1 MEGRSQGRVI
11 LCDDRAGDL
20 LSGVLSVPLARV
32 PKMNPDRTVSEEGR
46 TVWDQRVLIEGTGP
60 SAHPPALQP
69 RHREVIRMI
78 LWWTLR
84 LPGVPILLAKKD
96 VAEAFKWVWI
106 DANDVPLF
114 GADIP
119 GDGFGLPERRITA
132 IYLCLTFGFTGSPG
146 QWMVWA
152 WLMKRYHSS
161 FCPEN
166 PEWNDSVAFSSF
178 YLMDDQVLVEPD
190 VGRRPFESNRVAIEA
205 MTLSL
210 GPNTSNAKKDLE
222 EGAWEKQKLI
232 WGLHYDTDLMQ
243 LSLPGPKLKKAHYLL
258 SLTEFD
264 YGAEPPPMRLIQE
277 LRGNQQF
284 WLCVMPELAPYLG
297 ATGALLAR
305 TD

>member
-1 MEGRSQGRVI
+1 MGLDRRKRRTPLRSG
-11 LCDDRAGDL
+11 
-20 LSGVLSVPLARV
+20 
-32 PKMNPDRTVSEEGR
+32 
-46 TVWDQRVLIEGTGP
+46 
-60 SAHPPALQP
+60 
-69 RHREVIRMI
+69 
-78 LWWTLR
+78 
-84 LPGVPILLAKKD
+84 
-96 VAEAFKWVWI
+96 
-106 DANDVPLF
+106 
-114 GADIP
+114 DIP

-161 FCPEN
+161 FCPGD

-178 YLMDDQVLVEPD
+178 YLMGDQVLVEPD

-210 GPNTSNAKKDLE
+210 GPNASNAKKDLE

-243 LSLPGPKLKKAHYLL
+243 LSLPGPKLEKAHYLL

-264 YGAEPPPMRLIQE
+264 YAAEPPP
-277 LRGNQQF
+277 
-284 WLCVMPELAPYLG
+284 C
-297 ATGALLAR
+297 LLYTSPSPR
-305 TD
+305 D